1 MKTIA
6 SRDNPTFKLLR
17 QLVEDPREQRRTG
30 RTLIDGPHLV
40 EAYRT
45 RVGLP
50 ALIVVSES
58 GLAIAEV
65 ARLIEAHQGLEPLLL
80 RDALFRELS
89 GTASPVGILAVI
101 DIPAEAADSI
111 EGSCVLLDGV
121 QDSGNVGAILRSAAA
136 AGIRDVV
143 LGPGCAGAW
152 TPRVLRA
159 AQGAHFNLRIR
170 EQAALATIINNYRG
184 HTVAAIAHGGASLYS
199 MDLRGQTAWLFG
211 SEGQGISPELLSL
224 ADAGVTIPLAG
235 DSESLNV
242 AAAAAVC
249 LFEAVRQRRCGAA
262 G

>member
-1 MKTIA
+1 MKTIT

-17 QLVEDPREQRRTG
+17 QVAEEPREQRRTG

-50 ALIVVSES
+50 AMIVVSES
-58 GLAIAEV
+58 GLSGPQV

-101 DIPAEAADSI
+101 DIPAESSSRI

-121 QDSGNVGAILRSAAA
+121 QDSGNVGAILRSTAA
-136 AGIRDVV
+136 AGIRDVF

-170 EQAALATIINNYRG
+170 EQAALAAIIRDYSGR
-184 HTVAAIAHGGASLYS
+184 TLAAVAHGGTPLYS
-199 MDLRGQTAWLFG
+199 MDLRGEVAWLFG
-211 SEGQGISPELLSL
+211 SEGKGISAALLL
-224 ADAGVTIPLAG
+224 LVDADVTIPLAG
-235 DSESLNV
+235 HNESLNV

-249 LFEAVRQRRCGAA
+249 LFEAVRQRRGSAA